1 MSIFQESGN
10 FVSFVYLNDI
20 AVAAG
25 GKQVFTVGRDVEVA
39 GMDAGGLIT
48 YLCQGPIFGIHGKD
62 GDAVFFQTV
71 AGVEVFQMCI
81 RDRNNMQRLPALF
94 GVKED
99 KSFGSER
106 EILYQVLFDMRQ
118 DVTDLKK
125 LVHEIMAERG
135 TVANPAVATS
145 AYYTPATP
153 AVVPPVTSSAVS
165 YTHLDCRCSCRC
177 SIHVL

>member
-71 AGVEVFQMCI
+71 AGVEVFPI
-81 RDRNNMQRLPALF
+81 RTEVDVCTSTGGYGVGCDSLYLF
-94 GVKED
+94 
-99 KSFGSER
+99 
-106 EILYQVLFDMRQ
+106 Q
-118 DVTDLKK
+118 
-125 LVHEIMAERG
+125 A
-135 TVANPAVATS
+135 
-145 AYYTPATP
+145 
-153 AVVPPVTSSAVS
+153 AVVVTEGNDLTGQFGDEIGKLPVRAECQMARAGIC
-165 YTHLDCRCSCRC
+165 LNANGFQREA
-177 SIHVL
+177 

>member
-71 AGVEVFQMCI
+71 AGVEVFPIRTEVDVCTSTGGYGVGCDSLYLFQAAECQMARAGICLNANGFQ
-81 RDRNNMQRLPALF
+81 RSMRNRVV
-94 GVKED
+94 GVHHKAQDAVGTEVGGED
-99 KSFGSER
+99 
-106 EILYQVLFDMRQ
+106 ILSVR
-118 DVTDLKK
+118 
-125 LVHEIMAERG
+125 
-135 TVANPAVATS
+135 
-145 AYYTPATP
+145 
-153 AVVPPVTSSAVS
+153 
-165 YTHLDCRCSCRC
+165 
-177 SIHVL
+177 